1 MKFAH
6 LGPLAIFT
14 VFLVTFSILMLFN
27 LTVTDAGRTRFYYVI
42 SQCKTCEMASELA
55 KADFSRGSYLLI
67 RWGLPETISLV
78 TGEVLKS
85 DYGIQQL
92 YGGCAARKEVD
103 CYTSTM
109 YSLLQEKY
117 GAEFYARARENARRL
132 YDDRREGRLSPT
144 VGDP

>member
-1 MKFAH
+1 MRFAH

-14 VFLVTFSILMLFN
+14 VFLLSFGILILFN
-27 LTVTDAGRTRFYYVI
+27 LTLTDASRTRFFYVM
-42 SQCKTCEMASELA
+42 SQCKTCEMGSKLA
-55 KADFSRGSYLLI
+55 KADFGKGSYLLI

-92 YGGCAARKEVD
+92 YGGCSARDEVD
-103 CYTSTM
+103 CYTNTM

-117 GAEFYARARENARRL
+117 GSDFYVKARENARRL
-132 YDDRREGRLSPT
+132 YADRREARPSPLLKN
-144 VGDP
+144 P